1 MELNDFIRKSIE
13 SALKHLDSSVG
24 YGPRVEVSSIA
35 SAKAILVQI
44 YDIMVEEKDK
54 DSHGINPGHYCGNLG
69 GNPGNDK

>member
-1 MELNDFIRKSIE
+1 MELNDFIKRSIE

-44 YDIMVEEKDK
+44 YDILVEENDK
-54 DSHGINPGHYCGNLG
+54 DSHAINPGHSYTNLG
-69 GNPGNDK
+69 GNSGNDK